1 MTVSPDRDLVDAF
14 AREVLA
20 SAAPE
25 ELAVFDETAEEFHRD
40 PDKVLSTQG
49 RDEAV
54 GFGLDLALITPY
66 VLAVAAPVL
75 SYLLNAVGEA
85 AKSEAQP
92 VIKNLVHRLFHRRKP
107 ADGTPEEKTGT
118 GDDADDEAISLS
130 PAELAEV
137 REVALARATDLGLP
151 VERARLL
158 ADAVVGGLNV
168 APA

>member
-1 MTVSPDRDLVDAF
+1 MSPDRDLVDAF

-25 ELAVFDETAEEFHRD
+25 ELAVFDETADEFHRD
-40 PDKVLSTQG
+40 PEKVLSTQG

-75 SYLLNAVGEA
+75 TYLLNAVTEA
-85 AKSEAQP
+85 AKAEAKP
-92 VIKNLVHRLFHRRKP
+92 VIKDLVHRLFHRRTP
-107 ADGTPEEKTGT
+107 ADGTAEAAKGT
-118 GDDADDEAISLS
+118 DDEAISLS
-130 PAELAEV
+130 RAELAEV

-151 VERARLL
+151 AERARLL

>member
-40 PDKVLSTQG
+40 PEKVLSTQG

-75 SYLLNAVGEA
+75 TYLLNAVTEA
-85 AKSEAQP
+85 AKAEAKP
-92 VIKNLVHRLFHRRKP
+92 VIKDLVHRLFHRRKQS
-107 ADGTPEEKTGT
+107 DGTPGADAYD
-118 GDDADDEAISLS
+118 DDADEPISLS

-151 VERARLL
+151 AERARLL

>member
-40 PDKVLSTQG
+40 PEKVLSTQG

-75 SYLLNAVGEA
+75 TYLLNAVTEA
-85 AKSEAQP
+85 AKAEATP
-92 VIKNLVHRLFHRRKP
+92 VIKDLVHRLFHRRKQS
-107 ADGTPEEKTGT
+107 DGTPRADAN
-118 GDDADDEAISLS
+118 DDGADEPISLS

-151 VERARLL
+151 AERARLL

>member
-40 PDKVLSTQG
+40 PEKVLSTQG

-75 SYLLNAVGEA
+75 TYLLNAVTEA
-85 AKSEAQP
+85 AKAEAKP
-92 VIKNLVHRLFHRRKP
+92 VIKDLVHRLFHRRKQS
-107 ADGTPEEKTGT
+107 DGTPRADAND
-118 GDDADDEAISLS
+118 DDADEPISLS

-151 VERARLL
+151 AERARLL